1 MPNRD
6 LIRFDVFLNKEQTL
20 RSETGRLAIGLG
32 IALAIGLRRWPWP
45 CPFHLPLPLAVPFSL
60 GLAPALCYIAMPRR
74 R

>member
-6 LIRFDVFLNKEQTL
+6 LIRFDVFLKKEQAL

-32 IALAIGLRRWPWP
+32 IALAIGLRPWPWP
-45 CPFHLPLPLAVPFSL
+45 CPFPLPLALPFSL